1 MFLGLIVGARGSP
14 LPPLRGSAVDVS
26 YIDGGRSWISGTT
39 SKGGPSLMFLAL
51 MVDAPGSRAPP
62 LRGSVVDVSYVDGAQ
77 GHH

>member
-14 LPPLRGSAVDVS
+14 SPPLRGSVIDVS
-26 YIDGGRSWISGTT
+26 YVDGGRSWISGTT

-62 LRGSVVDVSYVDGAQ
+62 PRGSVVDVSYVDGAQ